1 MLMSVIYPRK
11 NGTETSKHLNA
22 IYIDVLMN
30 SNSNIPAHFV
40 YSLRNEKRHLELS
53 KLCAVLVRDCKKSSK
68 HRVLWKLLLSR
79 LPLAWAERLRTAST
93 LKLLTNISWNKWSVN
108 FSSSSRE
115 YAIFCRKRIWL
126 LAGQRHE
133 KTHTKFKENI
143 LGHYQE
149 IKFASPWS
157 VKSLSHHPFL
167 TGWLANY
174 KF

>member
-53 KLCAVLVRDCKKSSK
+53 KLCAVPVRDCKKLSK
-68 HRVLWKLLLSR
+68 CWVHWKLLLSR

-93 LKLLTNISWNKWSVN
+93 LKLLTNLKTLI
-108 FSSSSRE
+108 
-115 YAIFCRKRIWL
+115 RKKIWF
-126 LAGQRHE
+126 LAGRHHE
-133 KTHTKFKENI
+133 KIRAEFKEHI
-143 LGHYQE
+143 LGYHQK
-149 IKFASPWS
+149 IRFALPCR
-157 VKSLSHHPFL
+157 VKSFPHHPFFNGVICGL
-167 TGWLANY
+167 
-174 KF
+174 